1 MVGNRIPK
9 DFFVVS
15 GSGESDN
22 TIHAG
27 SYHLALR
34 QAGIEMCNIMTY
46 SSILPK
52 IAREIERPKTLTHGS
67 VMESILS
74 VCHVNKGEYGMAGLI
89 YGWLYDKKTSEK
101 YGGLVCEIAGQYKTM
116 ELKKKLNSSIEELYY
131 NGYSDDYDLKTRTI
145 LLSDIQP
152 EKQYGTCLVGLC
164 FINYHVPLI
173 RTKRKKLEQSS

>member
-27 SYHLALR
+27 SYHLALKD
-34 QAGIEMCNIMTY
+34 AGIEMCNIMTY

-52 IAREIERPKTLTHGS
+52 IATKIERPKKLLHGS

-74 VCHVNKGEYGMAGLI
+74 VCHVNKGESGVAGLI
-89 YGWLYDKKTSEK
+89 YGWLHDKKTKRK
-101 YGGLVCEIAGQYKTM
+101 YGGLVCEISGSFTSTDLEKR
-116 ELKKKLNSSIEELYY
+116 LNNSLEELYY
-131 NGYSDDYDLKTRTI
+131 NGYSEDYNLSERTV
-145 LLSDIQP
+145 LQTSVNA
-152 EKQYGTCLVGLC
+152 KKNYGTCLVGLC
-164 FINYHVPLI
+164 FVNYVFPLL
-173 RTKRKKLEQSS
+173 KG